1 VNPAEIRRRILAEHG
16 KLRAML
22 DALVPLAQRF
32 ERGEDVDAKWL
43 REEAL
48 ALYETFAAHLLH
60 EESTL
65 EPALRA
71 RGADGER
78 LADPV
83 RAPRAAGAAES
94 PDCLRESHPT
104 LLGREVATAEH
115 PGAMATRSRRCS
127 PPSRPRS
134 ADLSPPPEVDPAQPS
149 APPTDDATAGAASSA
164 G

>member
-1 VNPAEIRRRILAEHG
+1 VKPAEIRRRILADHA

-71 RGADGER
+71 RGEDGER
-78 LADPV
+78 LAE
-83 RAPRAAGAAES
+83 RLAHEHREQRELLGYLTS
-94 PDCLRESHPT
+94 RLRESPHPT
-104 LLGREVATAEH
+104 LLVAREVRNFAEYLRSD
-115 PGAMATRSRRCS
+115 MAHEESTLLSAAS
-127 PPSRPRS
+127 PPEER
-134 ADLSPPPEVDPAQPS
+134 
-149 APPTDDATAGAASSA
+149 
-164 G
+164 